1 MTEHAAQ
8 DTFADVAGAG
18 SALRDLL
25 RGAQKPLV
33 LTHAAA
39 DADAASS
46 ALSMAALCTA
56 LGTPPIGVTA
66 GDAMIPDNLNFI
78 PGSDQLVHYD
88 AAALDAL
95 LDETDLLILVDC
107 SDERRLGPLFYR
119 HAENFARGR
128 IVVNIDHHVSNTR
141 FGNLNLVVP
150 AAGSTAELMTVLY
163 GELDI
168 HIDTPLASILLA
180 GIYGDT
186 LGLRTPSTSAN
197 ALRTAADLIERGAD
211 LDTIVDHLFRLKP
224 YSSIQL
230 WGLALS
236 AAQWRGTLIWTL
248 VTPEMLERTGAHRSE
263 AEGIVN
269 FLAGTLGARAA
280 ALIYEESWG
289 YRVSM
294 RTLAEDVDVAAILS
308 RHNGGGHPRAA
319 GARLETGPGSLEAF
333 LADIEATLAGNAVPS
348 LVTATAAVAS

>member
-18 SALRDLL
+18 AALRDLL
-25 RGAQKPLV
+25 RAAQKPLV

-39 DADAASS
+39 DADAVSS
-46 ALSMAALCTA
+46 ALSMAALCAA
-56 LGTPPIGVTA
+56 LGTPTIGVTA
-66 GDAMIPDNLNFI
+66 GDAAIPDNLAFI
-78 PGSDQLVHYD
+78 PGSEQLLRYD
-88 AAALDAL
+88 ATALDTL

-119 HAENFARGR
+119 HAENFHRGR
-128 IVVNIDHHVSNTR
+128 TVINIDHHVSNTR
-141 FGNLNLVVP
+141 FGHLNLVVP
-150 AAGSTAELMTVLY
+150 AAGSTAELMTTLY

-168 HIDTPLASILLA
+168 HIDTPLASVLLA

-230 WGLALS
+230 WGLALG
-236 AAQWRGTLIWTL
+236 AAQWRGSLVWTL
-248 VTPEMLERTGAHRSE
+248 VTPDMLERTGAHRSE

-280 ALIYEESWG
+280 ALIYEEPWG

-319 GARLETGPGSLEAF
+319 GARLETGPNSLEAF
-333 LADIEATLAGNAVPS
+333 LVAIEATLAVG
-348 LVTATAAVAS
+348 VTPADATVSAAVAS